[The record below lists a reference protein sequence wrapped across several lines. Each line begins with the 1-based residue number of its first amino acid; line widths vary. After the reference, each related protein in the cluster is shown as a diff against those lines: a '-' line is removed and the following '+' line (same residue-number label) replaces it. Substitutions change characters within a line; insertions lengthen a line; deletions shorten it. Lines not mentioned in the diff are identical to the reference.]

1 MNMKN
6 LTMWGIIA
14 LLVLGLFNLF
24 QNPATITASK
34 DLPFSTFIEELDK
47 GNVISVDI
55 KGNNIV
61 GTFSNGSKFKTYSP
75 NYPNLVEKLSS
86 KGISFSAGPVE
97 DKMPSL
103 FSVLIILVSNAFI
116 NCCLDFFMRQMQG
129 GKGGAMGFGK
139 SKAKLLTEAQ
149 GKLLLR
155 MLLV

>member
-55 KGNNIV
+55 KGNNIA

-75 NYPNLVEKLSS
+75 NYPNLVEKLTS
-86 KGISFSAGPVE
+86 KGVSFSAGPVE
-97 DKMPSL
+97 DKMPS
-103 FSVLIILVSNAFI
+103 FLVSFY
-116 NCCLDFFMRQMQG
+116 L
-129 GKGGAMGFGK
+129 GF
-139 SKAKLLTEAQ
+139 Q
-149 GKLLLR
+149 
-155 MLLV
+155 

>member
-97 DKMPSL
+97 DKMPSF
-103 FSVLIILVSNAFI
+103 FSVLLSWFPMILLIAINNIIGNQDKRTLKKEGILSSTGPAEKEI
-116 NCCLDFFMRQMQG
+116 PLDESFST
-129 GKGGAMGFGK
+129 KFG
-139 SKAKLLTEAQ
+139 
-149 GKLLLR
+149 
-155 MLLV
+155 

>member
-55 KGNNIV
+55 KGNNIA

-75 NYPNLVEKLSS
+75 LGTVVNNTY
-86 KGISFSAGPVE
+86 
-97 DKMPSL
+97 
-103 FSVLIILVSNAFI
+103 
-116 NCCLDFFMRQMQG
+116 
-129 GKGGAMGFGK
+129 
-139 SKAKLLTEAQ
+139 
-149 GKLLLR
+149 LLR
-155 MLLV
+155 TISERIWLIEILLILFLQSKKRPGSFPEVYEVPARTKDNKSAKK